1 MAKLAKFNLTVN
13 DPKNGEIHTF
23 EQGKVY
29 PDSAITDAIDES
41 NFSNV
46 SDAALDEQ
54 DEAEATAKKTTRK
67 GKKVQEL

>member
-1 MAKLAKFNLTVN
+1 MAKQAKYNLSVS
-13 DPKNGEIHTF
+13 DPKTGEIHSF

-41 NFSNV
+41 NFLNV

-54 DEAEATAKKTTRK
+54 AEEEATVKKTARK
-67 GKKVQEL
+67 GKKVEEL